1 MDVIDSNY
9 IEMFPITTRND
20 EEINKSF
27 DSLNDHNYYDFN
39 FDINKRDE
47 NGNSLLHRLI
57 IDSVDENDAI
67 NKFLNLPIDVKS
79 LYNKQNNNLQ
89 SPLHLICIKRYQK
102 LFDVMVNKD
111 RTRRTIIKDVLDNIK
126 EHDKDRVNVIFKNKP
141 WNNSFNLFNYNIQD
155 KYGNIPLV
163 YLLNGDEISYD
174 ALNPYLVFKSLLSSI
189 IKDTK
194 EIIKDT
200 KEIKEV
206 KDKDIK
212 DIKDIKN
219 IKYYYKNTNKLILND
234 DNLIFKDFDYL
245 KEFIKIISK
254 HTNNLNHYRFN
265 SSFDISIQTFI
276 DSFVTNEF
284 NYITYYELLIKYLL
298 NKVGLK
304 IDDFKHPIYYYQV
317 YSIIADNPY
326 TEIIKY
332 IINIKEFQQ
341 ILSDNNLIAD
351 VVKILN
357 KMSESNLSIQD
368 IINKMYIVSLTNKLF
383 VHIWGSTLSI
393 SVLNFIPIFK
403 LFVKLYN
410 KYYNQKNN
418 IIDQFIIFNDVSLYD
433 SNVGLSNKYIITM
446 IEQIFKLTKKENID
460 LIIKSDETSLN
471 DYINNIIKETIK
483 ETTGKD
489 PIEEMKEI
497 TNKTYGNEFNK
508 NMQLIL
514 NKSDE
519 IKNAYKANI
528 NKFNNIIIQNI
539 DNFVKTK

>member
-89 SPLHLICIKRYQK
+89 SPLHLICIKRYQE
-102 LFDVMVNKD
+102 LFNVMVNKD

-126 EHDKDRVNVIFKNKP
+126 ENDKDYYNVIFKNKP
-141 WNNSFNLFNYNIQD
+141 LKNSFGLFNYNIQD

-163 YLLNGDEISYD
+163 YLLNGDEISYNNV
-174 ALNPYLVFKSLLSSI
+174 NPYLVFKSLLL
-189 IKDTK
+189 T
-194 EIIKDT
+194 
-200 KEIKEV
+200 
-206 KDKDIK
+206 KDIN
-212 DIKDIKN
+212 D

-254 HTNNLNHYRFN
+254 HTNNLNHYHFN

-276 DSFVTNEF
+276 DSFVTNDF

-304 IDDFKHPIYYYQV
+304 IDEFKHPIYYYQV

-351 VVKILN
+351 VN
-357 KMSESNLSIQD
+357 KLIESKLSIQD
-368 IINKMYIVSLTNKLF
+368 IMNKMYIVSYTNKLF
-383 VHIWGSTLSI
+383 VHIWGSSTLFI

-433 SNVGLSNKYIITM
+433 TNVGLSNKYIITM

-471 DYINNIIKETIK
+471 EYINNIIKK
-483 ETTGKD
+483 TTGKD
-489 PIEEMKEI
+489 PDDEMKEI

-519 IKNAYKANI
+519 IKIAYKANI

-539 DNFVKTK
+539 GSFKK

>member
-20 EEINKSF
+20 EEIKKSF
-27 DSLNDHNYYDFN
+27 ESLNDHNYYDFN

-89 SPLHLICIKRYQK
+89 SPLHLICIKRYQE
-102 LFDVMVNKD
+102 LFNVMVNKH
-111 RTRRTIIKDVLDNIK
+111 RTRNTIIKDVLNNIK
-126 EHDKDRVNVIFKNKP
+126 GPNKYRINVKNHYST
-141 WNNSFNLFNYNIQD
+141 NSFKLFNYNIQD

-174 ALNPYLVFKSLLSSI
+174 NVNPYLVFKSLLL
-189 IKDTK
+189 T
-194 EIIKDT
+194 
-200 KEIKEV
+200 
-206 KDKDIK
+206 KDIN
-212 DIKDIKN
+212 D

-245 KEFIKIISK
+245 KNFISLISSK
-254 HTNNLNHYRFN
+254 TNILNHYHFN

-276 DSFVTNEF
+276 DSFVTNDF

-341 ILSDNNLIAD
+341 ILSNNDLISD
-351 VVKILN
+351 VN
-357 KMSESNLSIQD
+357 KLIESKLSIQD
-368 IINKMYIVSLTNKLF
+368 IMNKMYIVSYTNKLT
-383 VHIWGSTLSI
+383 VYIWGSSTLLI
-393 SVLNFIPIFK
+393 PVLNFIPIFK

-446 IEQIFKLTKKENID
+446 IDQINKLTKKENID
-460 LIIKSDETSLN
+460 LIIKSDESLLN
-471 DYINNIIKETIK
+471 ETIK
-483 ETTGKD
+483 NNINDYMDLEETIKN
-489 PIEEMKEI
+489 I
-497 TNKTYGNEFNK
+497 TNKTYSNNFYD

-539 DNFVKTK
+539 GSFKK

>member
-27 DSLNDHNYYDFN
+27 ESLNDHNYYDFN

-174 ALNPYLVFKSLLSSI
+174 NLNPYLVFKSLLS
-189 IKDTK
+189 T
-194 EIIKDT
+194 
-200 KEIKEV
+200 
-206 KDKDIK
+206 KDIY
-212 DIKDIKN
+212 D

-276 DSFVTNEF
+276 DSFVTNDF

-304 IDDFKHPIYYYQV
+304 IDDFTHPIYYYQV

-341 ILSDNNLIAD
+341 ILSDSNLIAD
-351 VVKILN
+351 VNILI
-357 KMSESNLSIQD
+357 ESKLSIQD
-368 IINKMYIVSLTNKLF
+368 IMNKMYIVSLTNKLF
-383 VHIWGSTLSI
+383 VHIWGSTLFI
-393 SVLNFIPIFK
+393 PVLNFIPIFK

-433 SNVGLSNKYIITM
+433 TNVGLSNKYIITM
-446 IEQIFKLTKKENID
+446 IDQINKLTKKENID
-460 LIIKSDETSLN
+460 LIIKSDEALLN
-471 DYINNIIKETIK
+471 ETIK
-483 ETTGKD
+483 NNINDSMDLEETIKN
-489 PIEEMKEI
+489 I
-497 TNKTYGNEFNK
+497 TDKTYSNNFYV
-508 NMQLIL
+508 NMQSIL

>member
-20 EEINKSF
+20 EEIKKSF
-27 DSLNDHNYYDFN
+27 ESLNDHNYYDFN

-102 LFDVMVNKD
+102 LFNIMVNKSNKE
-111 RTRRTIIKDVLDNIK
+111 IIINVLDDN
-126 EHDKDRVNVIFKNKP
+126 EY
-141 WNNSFNLFNYNIQD
+141 SFNLFNYNIQD

-174 ALNPYLVFKSLLSSI
+174 NVNPYLVFKSLLS
-189 IKDTK
+189 T
-194 EIIKDT
+194 
-200 KEIKEV
+200 
-206 KDKDIK
+206 KDIN
-212 DIKDIKN
+212 D

-234 DNLIFKDFDYL
+234 DKLIFKDFDYL
-245 KEFIKIISK
+245 KEFIKLISK
-254 HTNNLNHYRFN
+254 HTNNLNRYRFN

-276 DSFVTNEF
+276 DSFVTNDF

-341 ILSDNNLIAD
+341 ILSDNNLI
-351 VVKILN
+351 LN
-357 KMSESNLSIQD
+357 VETIIKKMYQSNLSIQD
-368 IINKMYIVSLTNKLF
+368 IIYDVSIHVNEITIRDQTIKKL
-383 VHIWGSTLSI
+383 VAYMEHTILLSI

-433 SNVGLSNKYIITM
+433 SNVGLNNKYIITM
-446 IEQIFKLTKKENID
+446 INQINKLNKKENID
-460 LIIKSDETSLN
+460 LIIKSDENSLKEN
-471 DYINNIIKETIK
+471 FNNIL
-483 ETTGKD
+483 GNAPKD
-489 PIEEMKEI
+489 EENNPNINKSYVNNFESKMK
-497 TNKTYGNEFNK
+497 
-508 NMQLIL
+508 LL
-514 NKSDE
+514 LDKSDE

-539 DNFVKTK
+539 DKFVKTK